1 MDEEFEAAEAG
12 EAEEAE
18 EANDTPA
25 ATSGSDSKPSKQGY
39 KNICH
44 DKERKMTQ
52 KETAYCFL
60 AEVENQARSGANC
73 TPGTDLDMGEQ
84 VVNRYA
90 QVDNLFRASYINV
103 DYGNTGC
110 GVFMRGIQN

>member
-12 EAEEAE
+12 EAEEAK
-18 EANDTPA
+18 DTHA
-25 ATSGSDSKPSKQGY
+25 ATSGLDSKPTKQGY

-90 QVDNLFRASYINV
+90 QVKSSFSEKATKIWKKKSQLF
-103 DYGNTGC
+103 
-110 GVFMRGIQN
+110 

>member
-12 EAEEAE
+12 EAEEAK
-18 EANDTPA
+18 DTHA
-25 ATSGSDSKPSKQGY
+25 ATSGLDSKPTKQGY

-90 QVDNLFRASYINV
+90 QVKSRFSEKAKKKKKKIPNCFDA
-103 DYGNTGC
+103 TE
-110 GVFMRGIQN
+110 

>member
-1 MDEEFEAAEAG
+1 MDEEFEAAEAK
-12 EAEEAE
+12 EAKEAQDTHA
-18 EANDTPA
+18 AN
-25 ATSGSDSKPSKQGY
+25 SGLDSKPTKQGY

-90 QVDNLFRASYINV
+90 QVKSSLSEKAKKNKKKIPNCFDA
-103 DYGNTGC
+103 TE
-110 GVFMRGIQN
+110 

>member
-12 EAEEAE
+12 EAEEANE
-18 EANDTPA
+18 TPA

-90 QVDNLFRASYINV
+90 QVHLPTVNLRSIHILISNWEIIFLCTECMVR
-103 DYGNTGC
+103 
-110 GVFMRGIQN
+110 